1 LAKAELRLAC
11 PLRIVHGMAA
21 RSSRDEHIR
30 EMIEQVLFTMPG
42 ERVMHPD
49 FGVGVERLVFETEGI
64 EITSAAQSLI
74 ASSLQR
80 WLGDVIAV
88 HEVSV
93 AAEQSTITVDVAYE
107 LVETRELRKERFTRV
122 WGSSV
127 SRASGGRE
135 TRSSSGS
142 R

>member
-107 LVETRELRKERFTRV
+107 LVETRELRKERFTR
-122 WGSSV
+122 
-127 SRASGGRE
+127 
-135 TRSSSGS
+135 
-142 R
+142 